1 MLMSNISLCYFSE
14 YSGKTIYDYLIKSDS
29 CRQEDYINYI
39 KTKIKNDTLD
49 TKSNL
54 EFLIKTLE
62 SDKNQIHTAKRWDSI
77 SFWNGTDKKAK
88 KEIFDQIISVLQ
100 NIKKNS
106 SCKGIFQNDS

>member
-1 MLMSNISLCYFSE
+1 M
-14 YSGKTIYDYLIKSDS
+14 
-29 CRQEDYINYI
+29 
-39 KTKIKNDTLD
+39 
-49 TKSNL
+49 
-54 EFLIKTLE
+54 IKTLE

-106 SCKGIFQNDS
+106 PLTSSDIKKALVSELSTSE